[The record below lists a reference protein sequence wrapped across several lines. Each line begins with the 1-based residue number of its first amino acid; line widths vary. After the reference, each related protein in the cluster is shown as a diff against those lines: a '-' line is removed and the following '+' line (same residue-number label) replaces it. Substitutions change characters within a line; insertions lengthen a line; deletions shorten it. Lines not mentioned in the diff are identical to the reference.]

1 MVLGARVKLVG
12 ADEPDR
18 GQAVRV
24 ADQSVAKRKRRS
36 LESAGG
42 RDPPGNS
49 RKAVSVRPSVA
60 AGAQVGRHLV
70 HLYARLPLE
79 LGGRLIVQRR
89 VRVRRAALG
98 DGRRGQVV
106 EGAVQCVDSR
116 RVGWRLLVQ
125 KRQLMSIRGGR
136 RWCWEL
142 GNFADRGGLRGR
154 LLAEE
159 RDVLDGL
166 QLGRV
171 AQKPAGEGK
180 VSFEASARPH

>member
-1 MVLGARVKLVG
+1 MVLNARVHLVG

-36 LESAGG
+36 LETAVGGGPSA
-42 RDPPGNS
+42 NS
-49 RKAVSVRPSVA
+49 RKAFGVRPPVA

-79 LGGRLIVQRR
+79 LGGRLAVQRR

-106 EGAVQCVDSR
+106 EGAVQCVHSR
-116 RVGWRLLVQ
+116 RVGRRLLVQ
-125 KRQLMSIRGGR
+125 MGQLVSIRGGR
-136 RWCWEL
+136 RGRGEL
-142 GNFADRGGLRGR
+142 GHLADGGGLRRR

-166 QLGRV
+166 QLGRI
-171 AQKPAGEGK
+171 AQKPAGEGTGG
-180 VSFEASARPH
+180 